1 MMTHAGRKTSF
12 RERLAGCGR
21 NPMAFLGN
29 ETGASFVF
37 ATLALPVLLGMAGLA
52 FDSTIWYME
61 KRQNQSVADTASMVA
76 AMEVYRNPDITDE
89 DLAAAV
95 TDNALRNGFDKKAG
109 VRRII
114 VNRLAG
120 NDVEVIVEEDRNLYL
135 SSALL
140 GGGSQTIRARA
151 VGGITT
157 FGDHC
162 VVSLDETADR
172 AIEVTG
178 TAFVD
183 LPCGIAANS
192 NSNEA
197 IYISGNA
204 TLDADPAQ
212 AFGDI
217 YVKDPTKLVT
227 NTPPQS
233 YSERVKDPYAAR
245 FADASLSPEMIPK
258 LSGACKSDT
267 PVFDLKSAPGS
278 GTAGDPYRLSP
289 NYPTGSVK
297 LYCGG
302 IKVTPAQN
310 VDLAPGVY
318 IIDDGDFDVSGTVT
332 CSACAEP
339 NGVTIILT
347 AWQPGS
353 GSEDVGDF
361 TINAGGT
368 LNLMAPTTGN
378 YAGLLYVIDPAA
390 PPSLGSKFNG
400 GGTSNFSGA
409 MYMPSR
415 DVTINGNFQAS
426 SKCLMI
432 YAKTVKFSGGS
443 AADPVTLDN
452 SECDDAGVEVIQ
464 QVRVRVIQ

>member
-1 MMTHAGRKTSF
+1 MAHAGRKSTF
-12 RERLAGCGR
+12 RERLARYGR
-21 NPMAFLGN
+21 SPNAFLGN

-37 ATLALPVLLGMAGLA
+37 VALALPVLLGMAGLA

-76 AMEVYRNPDITDE
+76 AMELYRNPDISDD

-95 TDNALRNGFDKKAG
+95 TDNALRNGFDKKAA

-114 VNRLAG
+114 VNKLAG

-135 SSALL
+135 SSLIRS
-140 GGGSQTIRARA
+140 GGSQTIAARA

-162 VVSLDETADR
+162 VVSLDDSADR

-178 TAFVD
+178 TAYVD

-217 YVKDPTKLVT
+217 YVKDPTQLVT
-227 NTPPQS
+227 NTPPQPF
-233 YSERVKDPYAAR
+233 SERVKDPYAAR
-245 FADASLSPEMIPK
+245 FADTSLSPVMIPK

-267 PVFDLKSAPGS
+267 PEFDLTSAPGS
-278 GTAGDPYRLSP
+278 GTAGDPWRLSP
-289 NYPTGSVK
+289 NYPTGNTK

-302 IKVTPAQN
+302 IALQSNKYM
-310 VDLAPGVY
+310 DMAPGIYV
-318 IIDDGDFDVSGTVT
+318 IDDGSFDVSGTVT
-332 CSACAEP
+332 CSACADP

-347 AWQPGS
+347 AWEPGS

-361 TINAGGT
+361 SINAQGSID
-368 LNLMAPTTGN
+368 LMAPTTGN
-378 YAGLLYVIDPAA
+378 YAGLLFVIDPAA
-390 PPSLGSKFNG
+390 PPSAGSKFNG
-400 GGTSNFSGA
+400 GGTSNITGA

-415 DVTINGNFQAS
+415 DVAINGNFQAS
-426 SKCLMI
+426 SQCMMI
-432 YAKTVKFSGGS
+432 YASKVKFNGGS

-452 SECDDAGVEVIQ
+452 SNCEDAGVEVIQ
-464 QVRVRVIQ
+464 QVRVRVVQ